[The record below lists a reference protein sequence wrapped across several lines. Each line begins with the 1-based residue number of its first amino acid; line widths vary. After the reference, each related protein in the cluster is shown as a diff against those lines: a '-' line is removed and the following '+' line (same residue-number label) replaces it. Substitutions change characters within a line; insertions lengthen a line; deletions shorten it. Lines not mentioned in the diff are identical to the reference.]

1 MVSASAS
8 PGVIVVV
15 EDEEDTRE
23 LLRELI
29 ESRGY
34 RVETA
39 QDGIEALEVL
49 GRVERVSLVLVDL
62 LMPRMDGLELLQA
75 LGADPVLSRLNVV
88 VSTSA
93 PDRVPAGIPSLPK
106 PVDIERLF
114 ALVAATC
121 GPPLISRGARP

>member
-1 MVSASAS
+1 MTTRTGAS
-8 PGVIVVV
+8 PGVILIV

-49 GRVERVSLVLVDL
+49 ARVQGVSLVVVDL
-62 LMPRMDGLELLQA
+62 LMPRMDGLELLRA
-75 LGADPVLSRLNVV
+75 LGADPELSRLNVV

-93 PDRVPAGIPSLPK
+93 PDRIPPGVSSLPK
-106 PVDIERLF
+106 PVDIDRLF
-114 ALVAATC
+114 ELVASTC
-121 GPPLISRGARP
+121 GPV